1 MSCCTVKLHHHPLP
15 CAGFWFSSCRAV
27 IGGGGQM
34 NSCHQI
40 WDPLT
45 CELWLQCLCF
55 GFSCWMTAMQVFV
68 EAVRIKLLPFKQAI
82 NSMRFEICKITH
94 QLPCDFFILIHVKS
108 HLFDLICCIISVSVS
123 VVSAHTSSP
132 FLSLPFLPP
141 LSYRSAHF
149 NFIFLAI
156 PRAWMKFCV
165 LSWKLKQLI

>member
-15 CAGFWFSSCRAV
+15 CAGFWFSSCGAV
-27 IGGGGQM
+27 IGGWGQM

-82 NSMRFEICKITH
+82 DSMRFEICKITH
-94 QLPCDFFILIHVKS
+94 QLPCDFFILTHVKS

-123 VVSAHTSSP
+123 VVSATHQLSFSVP
-132 FLSLPFLPP
+132 SLPPSP
-141 LSYRSAHF
+141 
-149 NFIFLAI
+149 
-156 PRAWMKFCV
+156 V
-165 LSWKLKQLI
+165 LQVCSFQFYFSCNTQGLNEVLFA